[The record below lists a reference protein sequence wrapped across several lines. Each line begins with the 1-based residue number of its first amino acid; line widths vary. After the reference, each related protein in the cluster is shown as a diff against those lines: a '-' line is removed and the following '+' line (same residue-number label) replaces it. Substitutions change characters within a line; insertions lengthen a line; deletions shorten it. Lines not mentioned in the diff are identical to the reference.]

1 MKKYPILFLLLL
13 VPLALCACAQGT
25 GTNPPTAN
33 ASLSLT
39 LPAAEHPELDLGL
52 AGEQRALLDFS
63 FGTDGLVYLLGQDG
77 QILSYRADGTLAEQY
92 DLALTQ
98 QSLTACRIAAG
109 DGVVYLLDG
118 HNNAILTV
126 EQSEVKNIST
136 IGFSDVGLVKSLYV
150 DRDGVLWL
158 SFADIETESYTAA
171 VDPSGAEVKLVG
183 EKQPGYLIGPGLTY
197 LPEIVSDEDGKNQV
211 SVTLYQAGQT
221 LDSFHICASDPH
233 RSPIGLRLYGLADD
247 DRDGKAKYAGILYE
261 FFNETDD
268 PDQEQLLQTPVLIDP
283 TDGTVEAAT
292 TSLKDEDV
300 VEPTADET
308 YAMAFSDDALVIQPI
323 GAYFS
328 GQGTSADYVL
338 TR

>member
-1 MKKYPILFLLLL
+1 MKKYMSLLLL
-13 VPLALCACAQGT
+13 LPALLALCACAQGT
-25 GTNPPTAN
+25 GPNSPTAN

-39 LPAAEHPELDLGL
+39 LPAAEQPK
-52 AGEQRALLDFS
+52 LDFAV
-63 FGTDGLVYLLGQDG
+63 GTDGLVDLLGQDG

-98 QSLTACRIAAG
+98 QGLTACRIAAG
-109 DGVVYLLDG
+109 DGVLYLLDG

-126 EQSEVKNIST
+126 EQGAVKTVSAL
-136 IGFSDVGLVKSLYV
+136 GFSDVGLVKSLYV

-158 SFADIETESYTAA
+158 SFADVEKEAYTAA
-171 VDPSGAEVKLVG
+171 IDPSGAEAKIVG
-183 EKQPGYLIGPGLTY
+183 ETQPGYLLGPGLTY
-197 LPEIVSDEDGKNQV
+197 LPEIVSDEDGTNQV
-211 SVTLYQAGQT
+211 RVTLYQAGQT
-221 LDSFHICASDPH
+221 LDSFCLRASDSH
-233 RSPIGLRLYGLADD
+233 RSPFGLRLYGLADD
-247 DRDGKAKYAGILYE
+247 DRDGKAKYAGKYAGILYE
-261 FFNETDD
+261 FVNETDD

-283 TDGTVEAAT
+283 ESGTVEAAE
-292 TSLKDEDV
+292 TSLNDEDV

-308 YAMAFSDDALVIQPI
+308 YGMTFSNEALMIQPI

>member
-1 MKKYPILFLLLL
+1 M
-13 VPLALCACAQGT
+13 
-25 GTNPPTAN
+25 
-33 ASLSLT
+33 
-39 LPAAEHPELDLGL
+39 
-52 AGEQRALLDFS
+52 
-63 FGTDGLVYLLGQDG
+63 
-77 QILSYRADGTLAEQY
+77 
-92 DLALTQ
+92 
-98 QSLTACRIAAG
+98 
-109 DGVVYLLDG
+109 
-118 HNNAILTV
+118 
-126 EQSEVKNIST
+126 
-136 IGFSDVGLVKSLYV
+136 
-150 DRDGVLWL
+150 
-158 SFADIETESYTAA
+158 
-171 VDPSGAEVKLVG
+171 
-183 EKQPGYLIGPGLTY
+183 TY

-328 GQGTSADYVL
+328 GQGTSEDYVL